1 MSVKLR
7 KVGIIGV
14 GHVGAHVAFS
24 LATQGIVDELV
35 LVDINKQKVVSD
47 FKPIRLK
54 ELTSPNE
61 QVVSLIPEWRTLWK
75 MNNPADEK
83 WARKH
88 IDTIQQCGFRV
99 YEYPKMGLLLGLDEV
114 KGDLYKNYWT
124 PLYQARHKA

>member
-1 MSVKLR
+1 MAETMTGAAIHWVLTKFHPIPRMIVKIL
-7 KVGIIGV
+7 
-14 GHVGAHVAFS
+14 
-24 LATQGIVDELV
+24 
-35 LVDINKQKVVSD
+35 SD

-54 ELTSPNE
+54 ELTPPNE
-61 QVVSLIPEWRTLWK
+61 QVVSLIPKWRTLWK
-75 MNNPADEK
+75 MDNPADEK

-88 IDTIQQCGFRV
+88 IDILQQCGFRV